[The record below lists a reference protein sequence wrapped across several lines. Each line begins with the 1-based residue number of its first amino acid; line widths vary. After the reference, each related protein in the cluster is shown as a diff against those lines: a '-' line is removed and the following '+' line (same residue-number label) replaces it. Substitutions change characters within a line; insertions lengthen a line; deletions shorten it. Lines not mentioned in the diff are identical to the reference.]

1 MSVDRNSCYAK
12 GRSPQIF
19 LSLETRHERRALPYT
34 LLLEVE
40 MASDARL
47 LQLTFSHYEVLVK
60 GGRLEEIY
68 ESVREATCTAIRTS
82 STDDRYSTE
91 RETPAYVTEV
101 RIKRLEV
108 SA

>member
-1 MSVDRNSCYAK
+1 MSVNRNSCYAK
-12 GRSPQIF
+12 GRSPQLF

-40 MASDARL
+40 MASDACL
-47 LQLTFSHYEVLVK
+47 LKLVFSHYEVLVK
-60 GGRLEEIY
+60 GGQLDEIY
-68 ESVREATCTAIRTS
+68 ESVREASCTAIRPS
-82 STDDRYSTE
+82 STHDQYSAE
-91 RETPAYVTEV
+91 RETSAFITEV

>member
-1 MSVDRNSCYAK
+1 MSVNRNSCYSK
-12 GRSPQIF
+12 GRSPQLF

-40 MASDARL
+40 MASDACL
-47 LQLTFSHYEVLVK
+47 LQLVFSHYEVLVK

-68 ESVREATCTAIRTS
+68 ESVRDATCTAIRPS
-82 STDDRYSTE
+82 STDDRYSAE

>member
-1 MSVDRNSCYAK
+1 
-12 GRSPQIF
+12 
-19 LSLETRHERRALPYT
+19 
-34 LLLEVE
+34 

-68 ESVREATCTAIRTS
+68 ESVREATCTAIRIS
-82 STDDRYSTE
+82 STDDQYSTE